1 MVGKKSIKKKYFHDE
16 KKSMKKSIGRKKK
29 YKKSIGRKKSIK
41 KSINNKMFL
50 GFISVKIQYTN
61 VNLGKLTT

>member
-1 MVGKKSIKKKYFHDE
+1 
-16 KKSMKKSIGRKKK
+16 MKKSIGRKKK

-41 KSINNKMFL
+41 KSIINKMIWS
-50 GFISVKIQYTN
+50 FISIHIQYTD